1 MRKTIPIS
9 ICLLVC
15 AVSLVHRAAY
25 GSRKAA
31 HVSLQTNATFSGTA
45 QTCFM
50 GRTVPVGS
58 VSVSA
63 FKVSTARPLVAHLDS
78 MDRFPGFGI
87 GDDSAAVAQFDAME
101 SQMRTLINGTAA
113 LARKTSAEDGTFSI
127 FISSVDSLLVVGYQR
142 KEDEPYV
149 YAYKIMPGLS
159 DTSFILDMSG
169 GDCGF

>member
-1 MRKTIPIS
+1 
-9 ICLLVC
+9 
-15 AVSLVHRAAY
+15 
-25 GSRKAA
+25 
-31 HVSLQTNATFSGTA
+31 
-45 QTCFM
+45 
-50 GRTVPVGS
+50 
-58 VSVSA
+58 
-63 FKVSTARPLVAHLDS
+63 
-78 MDRFPGFGI
+78 
-87 GDDSAAVAQFDAME
+87 ME

-127 FISSVDSLLVVGYQR
+127 FISSVDSLLVVGYQS